1 MKKLLFIM
9 FSFVSILHSQF
20 AIDYGIKIGGTVSN
34 QNWNYTPISPV
45 QNFDPDNKFGFNG
58 GIFVE
63 LPAFPFFTVVTEL
76 NYVQKGVQKEVE
88 QSSTEYP
95 DGTGEMVTWKLGIN
109 YLNFSLLGK
118 AGINLGVVKPYLL
131 VGPRLDYELNKS
143 VDYDNASFYDEF
155 KKSRLGLKL
164 GLGSEFNLINLRFL
178 AEVIYDLDLSEL
190 YKNENVE
197 VTSGSFDFRVGIFL

>member
-1 MKKLLFIM
+1 MKKFFVLM

-20 AIDYGIKIGGTVSN
+20 AIDYGIKIGGTVSH
-34 QNWNYTPISPV
+34 QNWDYTSINPV
-45 QNFDPDNKFGFNG
+45 QGFDPDSKLGFNA
-58 GIFVE
+58 GIFLE
-63 LPAFPFFTVVTEL
+63 LPAFPFITVVTEL
-76 NYVQKGVQKEVE
+76 NYVQKGIQKEILQTTSE
-88 QSSTEYP
+88 NP

-109 YLNFSLLGK
+109 YLNLSLLGK

-143 VDYDNASFYDEF
+143 VDYDRASFYDEF

-164 GLGSEFNLINLRFL
+164 GLGSEFNLINLRLL
-178 AEVIYDLDLSEL
+178 AEVIYDLDFSEL

-197 VTSGSFDFRVGIFL
+197 VTSGSFDFRIGIFL